1 MMHYA
6 GLAVEMRLGLCR
18 AIRLLH
24 NNICNCKI
32 GLIHKL
38 GAGMSEQQ
46 EQQPVILTIDDQ
58 EYDVNEL
65 GNDTKVHY
73 VQVVNLRK
81 QLADLQN
88 QIAAAQQQSI
98 NLQVALGFRE
108 NALRESIQVVEEPEA
123 EVVN

>member
-1 MMHYA
+1 
-6 GLAVEMRLGLCR
+6 
-18 AIRLLH
+18 
-24 NNICNCKI
+24 
-32 GLIHKL
+32 
-38 GAGMSEQQ
+38 MSEQQ
-46 EQQPVILTIDDQ
+46 EQQPVILKIDDQ

-65 GNDTKVHY
+65 GNETKVHY
-73 VQVVNLRK
+73 VEVVNLRK

-88 QIAAAQQQSI
+88 QIAAAQQQGI

>member
-1 MMHYA
+1 MT
-6 GLAVEMRLGLCR
+6 
-18 AIRLLH
+18 
-24 NNICNCKI
+24 
-32 GLIHKL
+32 
-38 GAGMSEQQ
+38 EQQ

-58 EYDVNEL
+58 EYNVNEL

-73 VQVVNLRK
+73 VEVVNLRK

-108 NALRESIQVVEEPEA
+108 NALRESIQVVEEVEPEA
-123 EVVN
+123 AEG

>member
-1 MMHYA
+1 
-6 GLAVEMRLGLCR
+6 
-18 AIRLLH
+18 
-24 NNICNCKI
+24 
-32 GLIHKL
+32 
-38 GAGMSEQQ
+38 MSEQK

-73 VQVVNLRK
+73 VEVVNLRK

-108 NALRESIQVVEEPEA
+108 NALRESIQVVEEVEPEA
-123 EVVN
+123 AEG

>member
-1 MMHYA
+1 
-6 GLAVEMRLGLCR
+6 
-18 AIRLLH
+18 
-24 NNICNCKI
+24 
-32 GLIHKL
+32 
-38 GAGMSEQQ
+38 MSEQQ
-46 EQQPVILTIDDQ
+46 EQKPVILTIDDQ

-65 GNDTKVHY
+65 GNDSKVHY
-73 VQVVNLRK
+73 VEVVNLRK

-108 NALRESIQVVEEPEA
+108 NALRDSIQVVEEPEA

>member
-1 MMHYA
+1 
-6 GLAVEMRLGLCR
+6 
-18 AIRLLH
+18 
-24 NNICNCKI
+24 
-32 GLIHKL
+32 
-38 GAGMSEQQ
+38 MSEQQ

-73 VQVVNLRK
+73 VEVVNLRK

-123 EVVN
+123 ELVN

>member
-1 MMHYA
+1 
-6 GLAVEMRLGLCR
+6 
-18 AIRLLH
+18 
-24 NNICNCKI
+24 
-32 GLIHKL
+32 
-38 GAGMSEQQ
+38 MSEQQ

>member
-1 MMHYA
+1 
-6 GLAVEMRLGLCR
+6 
-18 AIRLLH
+18 
-24 NNICNCKI
+24 
-32 GLIHKL
+32 
-38 GAGMSEQQ
+38 MSEQQEQQ

-73 VQVVNLRK
+73 VEVVNLRK
-81 QLADLQN
+81 QLGELQN

-108 NALRESIQVVEEPEA
+108 NALRESIQVVEEVEPEA
-123 EVVN
+123 AEG

>member
-1 MMHYA
+1 MT
-6 GLAVEMRLGLCR
+6 
-18 AIRLLH
+18 
-24 NNICNCKI
+24 
-32 GLIHKL
+32 
-38 GAGMSEQQ
+38 EQQ

>member
-1 MMHYA
+1 
-6 GLAVEMRLGLCR
+6 
-18 AIRLLH
+18 
-24 NNICNCKI
+24 
-32 GLIHKL
+32 
-38 GAGMSEQQ
+38 MSEQQ

-108 NALRESIQVVEEPEA
+108 NALRESIQVVEEVEPEA
-123 EVVN
+123 AEG

>member
-1 MMHYA
+1 
-6 GLAVEMRLGLCR
+6 
-18 AIRLLH
+18 
-24 NNICNCKI
+24 
-32 GLIHKL
+32 
-38 GAGMSEQQ
+38 MSEQQ

-73 VQVVNLRK
+73 VEVVNLRK
-81 QLADLQN
+81 QLGDLQN

-108 NALRESIQVVEEPEA
+108 NALRESIQVVEEVEPEA
-123 EVVN
+123 AEG

>member
-1 MMHYA
+1 MT
-6 GLAVEMRLGLCR
+6 
-18 AIRLLH
+18 
-24 NNICNCKI
+24 
-32 GLIHKL
+32 
-38 GAGMSEQQ
+38 EQQ
-46 EQQPVILTIDDQ
+46 EQQPVILKIDDQ

-65 GNDTKVHY
+65 GNETKVHY
-73 VQVVNLRK
+73 VEVVNLRK

-123 EVVN
+123 ELVN

>member
-1 MMHYA
+1 MT
-6 GLAVEMRLGLCR
+6 
-18 AIRLLH
+18 
-24 NNICNCKI
+24 
-32 GLIHKL
+32 
-38 GAGMSEQQ
+38 EQQ

-123 EVVN
+123 ELVN

>member
-1 MMHYA
+1 
-6 GLAVEMRLGLCR
+6 
-18 AIRLLH
+18 
-24 NNICNCKI
+24 
-32 GLIHKL
+32 
-38 GAGMSEQQ
+38 MSEQQ
-46 EQQPVILTIDDQ
+46 EQQPVILKIDDQ

-73 VQVVNLRK
+73 VEVVNLRK

-108 NALRESIQVVEEPEA
+108 NALRESIQVVEEVEPEA
-123 EVVN
+123 AEG

>member
-1 MMHYA
+1 
-6 GLAVEMRLGLCR
+6 
-18 AIRLLH
+18 
-24 NNICNCKI
+24 
-32 GLIHKL
+32 
-38 GAGMSEQQ
+38 MSEQQ

-73 VQVVNLRK
+73 VEVVNLRK

-88 QIAAAQQQSI
+88 QITAAQQQSV

-108 NALRESIQVVEEPEA
+108 NALRESIQVVEEVEPEA
-123 EVVN
+123 AEG

>member
-1 MMHYA
+1 
-6 GLAVEMRLGLCR
+6 
-18 AIRLLH
+18 
-24 NNICNCKI
+24 
-32 GLIHKL
+32 
-38 GAGMSEQQ
+38 MSEQQ

-73 VQVVNLRK
+73 VEVVNLRK

-108 NALRESIQVVEEPEA
+108 NALRESIQVVEEVEQEA
-123 EVVN
+123 AEG

>member
-1 MMHYA
+1 
-6 GLAVEMRLGLCR
+6 
-18 AIRLLH
+18 
-24 NNICNCKI
+24 
-32 GLIHKL
+32 
-38 GAGMSEQQ
+38 MSEQQ

-73 VQVVNLRK
+73 VEVVNLRK
-81 QLADLQN
+81 QIADLQN

-108 NALRESIQVVEEPEA
+108 NALRDSIQVVEEPEA
-123 EVVN
+123 ELVN

>member
-1 MMHYA
+1 
-6 GLAVEMRLGLCR
+6 
-18 AIRLLH
+18 
-24 NNICNCKI
+24 
-32 GLIHKL
+32 
-38 GAGMSEQQ
+38 MSEQQ
-46 EQQPVILTIDDQ
+46 EQQPVILKIDDQ

-123 EVVN
+123 EAVN

>member
-1 MMHYA
+1 
-6 GLAVEMRLGLCR
+6 
-18 AIRLLH
+18 
-24 NNICNCKI
+24 
-32 GLIHKL
+32 
-38 GAGMSEQQ
+38 MSEQQ
-46 EQQPVILTIDDQ
+46 EQQPVILKIDDQ

-108 NALRESIQVVEEPEA
+108 NSLRESIQVVEEPEA

>member
-1 MMHYA
+1 
-6 GLAVEMRLGLCR
+6 
-18 AIRLLH
+18 
-24 NNICNCKI
+24 
-32 GLIHKL
+32 
-38 GAGMSEQQ
+38 MSEQQ

-58 EYDVNEL
+58 EYDVNKL

-73 VQVVNLRK
+73 VEVVNLRK

-123 EVVN
+123 ELVN

>member
-1 MMHYA
+1 
-6 GLAVEMRLGLCR
+6 
-18 AIRLLH
+18 
-24 NNICNCKI
+24 
-32 GLIHKL
+32 
-38 GAGMSEQQ
+38 MSDQQ
-46 EQQPVILTIDDQ
+46 QQQPVILKIDDQ

-108 NALRESIQVVEEPEA
+108 NALRESIQVVEEVEPEA
-123 EVVN
+123 AEG